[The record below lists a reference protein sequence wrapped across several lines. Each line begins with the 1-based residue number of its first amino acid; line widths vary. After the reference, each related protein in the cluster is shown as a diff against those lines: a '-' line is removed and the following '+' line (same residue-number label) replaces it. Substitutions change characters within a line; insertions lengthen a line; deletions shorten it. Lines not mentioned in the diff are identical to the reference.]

1 MEKEENLNQ
10 ENIESEIS
18 NENNETDN
26 KSDDNKEENKVV
38 EEEKELTPE
47 ERIKELEDK
56 LARTFAE
63 MENQRRRFE
72 KEKDDAYEYGGFAF
86 AKEALNLIDNLA
98 RSKLILESDDALKDT
113 EALKKTLEHFD
124 IINKDLISIFTKN
137 NIKPID
143 CLNKK
148 LDPNLHQ
155 AMMEIEDDKKEP
167 GTIVQEVQKGFMI
180 KDRLLRPSLVGVSK
194 KTEKKELTPEERIK
208 ELEDKLAR
216 TFAEMENQRRRFEK
230 EKDDAYEYGG
240 FAFAKEALNLID
252 NLARSKLILES
263 DDALKDTE
271 ALKKTLEHFDII
283 NKDLISIFTKNNI
296 KPIDCLNKKLDP
308 NLHQAMME
316 IEDDQK
322 EPGTIVQE
330 VQKGFM
336 IKDRLLRPSL
346 VGVSKKTEKKEEKS
360 EENKENLNK

>member
-10 ENIESEIS
+10 ENTAAETS
-18 NENNETDN
+18 NDNNETD
-26 KSDDNKEENKVV
+26 KQSGDKQEENKGV
-38 EEEKELTPE
+38 EEKIELSPE
-47 ERIKELEDK
+47 EKIKELEDK

-72 KEKDDAYEYGGFAF
+72 KEKDDAFDYGGFVF

-98 RSKLILESDDALKDT
+98 RSKLILESDEVLKDT
-113 EALKKTLEHFD
+113 
-124 IINKDLISIFTKN
+124 
-137 NIKPID
+137 
-143 CLNKK
+143 
-148 LDPNLHQ
+148 
-155 AMMEIEDDKKEP
+155 
-167 GTIVQEVQKGFMI
+167 G
-180 KDRLLRPSLVGVSK
+180 
-194 KTEKKELTPEERIK
+194 
-208 ELEDKLAR
+208 
-216 TFAEMENQRRRFEK
+216 
-230 EKDDAYEYGG
+230 
-240 FAFAKEALNLID
+240 
-252 NLARSKLILES
+252 
-263 DDALKDTE
+263 

-346 VGVSKKTEKKEEKS
+346 VGVSKKVEIKDKKD
-360 EENKENLNK
+360 EENKENS